1 MQRKG
6 GKMMKKISGLLIV
19 SVIFLVMVASGG
31 CAKKVATTTQAV
43 EVKEKP
49 VAPPPGEDV
58 TKVEPPPAVVEEPI
72 VRESEISSTLADIY
86 FDFDRS
92 DIRPDAKQALE
103 ENARWFKSNSRA
115 RAKIEGHCD
124 ERGTTEYNLALG
136 QRRAEAVKRFLVALG
151 VDASRVSTI
160 SYGEERPICSDHQ
173 EGCWSKNRR
182 GHFVVESK

>member
-1 MQRKG
+1 
-6 GKMMKKISGLLIV
+6 MKKISGLLIISAV
-19 SVIFLVMVASGG
+19 FLMLVASGG

-49 VAPPPGEDV
+49 VAPPPQEEV
-58 TKVEPPPAVVEEPI
+58 TKEQPPVVMEQPI
-72 VRESEISSTLADIY
+72 VKETGPSGALADIY

-92 DIRPDAKQALE
+92 DIRPDAKQDLE
-103 ENARWFKSNSRA
+103 ENTRWFKVNSRG
-115 RAKIEGHCD
+115 RVKIEGHCD

-136 QRRAEAVKRFLVALG
+136 QRRAEAAKRFLVALG

-160 SYGEERPICSDHQ
+160 SYGEERPVCTDHQ

-182 GHFVVESK
+182 DHFAVESK